1 MRHRHHVSL
10 LRINFNNDYS
20 DEEGIEYALYVHLI

>member
-1 MRHRHHVSL
+1 MRHRQHVP
-10 LRINFNNDYS
+10 RINFNNDYS